1 MMKKRCAQEALAYIQ
16 DGMVIGLGGGST
28 IAHLARFVKESGKQV
43 QVVTPS
49 QETEALC
56 VELGLSLLPLRQIAH
71 VDIAFDGCDEAD
83 RQFYAL
89 KSGGG
94 IHVREK
100 LIANMAD
107 EYMLLIDESK
117 LSDTLQFRVPIVIEL
132 LEDASAY
139 VKRKVE
145 ELGGRFVYKHGEGK
159 YGALMSDHGNVLAD
173 VWFERVEDARKLNH
187 AIKCIA
193 GVLDTSL
200 LTREVTAILV
210 VSDQGFEVL
219 KKDSDK

>member
-1 MMKKRCAQEALAYIQ
+1 MKKRCAQKALAYIQ

-43 QVVTPS
+43 QIVTPS
-49 QETEALC
+49 LETETLC
-56 VELGLSLLPLRQIAH
+56 IKLGLPLLPLRQISH

-100 LIANMAD
+100 LIANMAE

-117 LSDTLQFRVPIVIEL
+117 LSDTLQFHVPVVMEL
-132 LEDASAY
+132 LEDATAY
-139 VKRKVE
+139 VKRRVE
-145 ELGGRFVYKHGEGK
+145 ELQGRFVCKHGEGK
-159 YGALMSDHGNVLAD
+159 YGAVMSDHGNVGD
-173 VWFERVEDARKLNH
+173 PKKLNH
-187 AIKCIA
+187 ALKSIA
-193 GVLDTSL
+193 GVVDTSL

-210 VSDQGFEVL
+210 VSDQGFELL
-219 KKDSDK
+219 KKGSV

>member
-1 MMKKRCAQEALAYIQ
+1 MKKRCAQKALAYIQ

-43 QVVTPS
+43 QIVTPS
-49 QETEALC
+49 LETETLC
-56 VELGLSLLPLRQIAH
+56 IKLGLPLLPLRQISH

-100 LIANMAD
+100 LIANMAE

-117 LSDTLQFRVPIVIEL
+117 LSDTLQFHVPVVMEL
-132 LEDASAY
+132 LEDATVY
-139 VKRKVE
+139 VKRRVE
-145 ELGGRFVYKHGEGK
+145 ELQGRFVCKHGEGK
-159 YGALMSDHGNVLAD
+159 YGAVMSDHGNVLAD
-173 VWFERVEDARKLNH
+173 VWFDKVGDPKKLNH
-187 AIKCIA
+187 ALKSIA
-193 GVLDTSL
+193 GVVDTSL

-210 VSDQGFEVL
+210 VSDQGFELL
-219 KKDSDK
+219 KKGSV